1 LLHGPEVAGHPGTGD
16 DENFAR
22 ERSRTRRVPV
32 VRWAEASG
40 VPTVARTEE
49 IVALELEAVPFD
61 LNVVAHAAEM
71 VPCGRA
77 GVASALRIFLLGL
90 VPRRT

>member
-1 LLHGPEVAGHPGTGD
+1 MPAI
-16 DENFAR
+16 
-22 ERSRTRRVPV
+22 
-32 VRWAEASG
+32 
-40 VPTVARTEE
+40 ARTEK
-49 IVALELEAVPFD
+49 IAALELEAVPFD
-61 LNVVAHAAEM
+61 LKVVAHAAEM